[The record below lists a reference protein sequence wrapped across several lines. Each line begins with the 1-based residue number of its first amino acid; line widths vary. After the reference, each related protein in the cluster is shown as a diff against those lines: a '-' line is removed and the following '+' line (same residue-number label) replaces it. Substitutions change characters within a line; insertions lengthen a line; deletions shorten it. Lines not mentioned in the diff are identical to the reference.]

1 MGKQCVDGTTLPS
14 PGMMVTGVCPG
25 SVSAEQQAKLNSEV
39 AAMLAEEKPAGK
51 DRSLQDSTGPVAQC
65 SSWKSIGFIKGGLP
79 FSKGVF
85 CQVGIGAAAGNE
97 WKQCVDGTTLDVSP
111 GEMVTGVCPGSI
123 SAEELAKLN
132 SEVAPLIAE

>member
-51 DRSLQDSTGPVAQC
+51 DRSLQDSPDAAISQC
-65 SSWKSIGFIKGGLP
+65 SSWKSIGHIEGRIP
-79 FSKGVF
+79 VSKGVF
-85 CQVGIGAAAGNE
+85 CQVGPKEAEGNE
-97 WKQCVDGTTLDVSP
+97 WKQCVDGTTKPNGGAL
-111 GEMVTGVCPGSI
+111 MYTGLCKESV
-123 SAEELAKLN
+123 
-132 SEVAPLIAE
+132 EVGDIHI